1 MEDFKEK
8 VTAAG
13 EEITESIKQGAA
25 NFIDDAATLKH
36 SVDEV
41 ADDRQAEK
49 AAKKAERKA
58 KFDNAVAAIKESFE
72 QGIENFKSDM
82 NITKTSADEVAADQ
96 KAAKAAKKA
105 ARKEKFDNAVK
116 ELKESIALGG
126 EEFKSD
132 GAVLLDSLKGI
143 AEDAGIEIK
152 ESDAVSEAYNV
163 VKESIEQG
171 FENFKSDMNITKT
184 SIDEV
189 AAEQKA
195 AIEAKDA
202 ADKKQFDETVAS
214 VKESVEQGVENFKS
228 DMNITKESIDEVAAE
243 QKAEKAAKKAERRE
257 KFDEKVDEL
266 KKSLE

>member
-13 EEITESIKQGAA
+13 EEITESVKQGAA

-49 AAKKAERKA
+49 AAKAAERKA
-58 KFDNAVAAIKESFE
+58 KFDSAVAAIKESFE

-82 NITKTSADEVAADQ
+82 NITKASVDEVAEDQ

-152 ESDAVSEAYNV
+152 ENDAVSEAYNT

-171 FENFKSDMNITKT
+171 FENFKSDMNITKD
-184 SIDEV
+184 SIEEV

-195 AIEAKDA
+195 AIDAKDA
-202 ADKKQFDETVAS
+202 ADKKKFDETVAS

>member
-8 VTAAG
+8 VTAVG
-13 EEITESIKQGAA
+13 EEVTESVKQGAV

-41 ADDRQAEK
+41 ADDRQA
-49 AAKKAERKA
+49 AKEAKNAERKA
-58 KFDNAVAAIKESFE
+58 QFDSAVADIKESFE
-72 QGIENFKSDM
+72 QGVEAFKSDM
-82 NITKTSADEVAADQ
+82 NITKTSVDEVAADQ
-96 KAAKAAKKA
+96 KAAKAARRA
-105 ARKEKFDNAVK
+105 ARKEKFDNAIK
-116 ELKESIALGG
+116 ELKASIAMGG
-126 EEFKSD
+126 EEFRSD

-152 ESDAVSEAYNV
+152 ENDAVSEAYNA

-171 FENFKSDMNITKT
+171 FENFKSDMNITKG
-184 SIDEV
+184 SVEEV

-202 ADKKQFDETVAS
+202 ADKKKFDETVAS
-214 VKESVEQGVENFKS
+214 IKESVEQGVENFKN
-228 DMNITKESIDEVAAE
+228 DMNVTKENFDGAVAD
-243 QKAEKAAKKAERRE
+243 QKAAKAAKKAANRE
-257 KFDEKVDEL
+257 KFDETVEEL